1 MEVGDGVGG
10 ASLTGEAGE
19 VVEDGEFL
27 LWAGLRLP
35 RGGGNNDADS
45 NCVRETRHAAASR
58 VQLALLEVCGRVW
71 VLRFHRGCPGRPVFC
86 VCVAWF
92 HLFTT
97 TSTAFNYYTEVVRP

>member
-10 ASLTGEAGE
+10 GILTGEAGE

-58 VQLALLEVCGRVW
+58 VQLALLEVWPCLGEGVHCAR
-71 VLRFHRGCPGRPVFC
+71 C
-86 VCVAWF
+86 
-92 HLFTT
+92 LF
-97 TSTAFNYYTEVVRP
+97 

>member
-1 MEVGDGVGG
+1 MAQKEEGDVGG

-58 VQLALLEVCGRVW
+58 VQLALLEVWPCLGEGVHCAR
-71 VLRFHRGCPGRPVFC
+71 C
-86 VCVAWF
+86 
-92 HLFTT
+92 LF
-97 TSTAFNYYTEVVRP
+97 